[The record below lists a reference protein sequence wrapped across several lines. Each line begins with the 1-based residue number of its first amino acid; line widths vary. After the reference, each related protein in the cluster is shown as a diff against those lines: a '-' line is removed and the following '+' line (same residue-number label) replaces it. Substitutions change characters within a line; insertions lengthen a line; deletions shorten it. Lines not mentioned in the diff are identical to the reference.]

1 MSTFLLGWGQ
11 AGEPAPAQSSP
22 IPEAAAVPESQLDSN
37 ASRAGVQ
44 DLADDSSALAMA
56 ALQNS
61 TAHNSTISTTQTTA
75 VRRPQSRGFLHIV
88 RHGIG
93 ASAIYVVTY
102 RRLDGAGGNL
112 KPVLAE
118 GSGVLIQLLERLGVD
133 FNLREVR
140 GALADVLRLGSAN
153 IPDLWLSDE
162 EMLEKGLVEG

>member
-1 MSTFLLGWGQ
+1 MSAFLPGWGQ
-11 AGEPAPAQSSP
+11 TAEAAPVQSSP
-22 IPEAAAVPESQLDSN
+22 LAEAAPVSESPPKSDATP
-37 ASRAGVQ
+37 ASVQ
-44 DLADDSSALAMA
+44 ELPDDPFSQQVHT
-56 ALQNS
+56 LQNS
-61 TAHNSTISTTQTTA
+61 TTQISVRKPQT
-75 VRRPQSRGFLHIV
+75 RGFLHIV
-88 RHGIG
+88 RHGTG

-102 RRLDGAGGNL
+102 RRLDAAGGNP

-118 GSGVLIQLLERLGVD
+118 GSGVLIELLERLGVD